1 MRRFFIA
8 QPVESQVSIVGSDAR
23 HIAKVLRLQPEAEVD
38 VVGNDGCAARMI
50 ITALTSQ
57 QIELKFKQWLVEEKE
72 PPVRVILAQGLA
84 KGDKMDYIV
93 QKAVELGVSE
103 IVPLALD
110 RCVVRYEGKKQQ
122 DRVARWQ
129 NIAAEAAKQCRRS
142 AIPEVRDI
150 ISLREL
156 LTELPPDTAAIMLY
170 EAENKQ
176 GLKDMLRSG
185 AAREYLLLIGPE
197 GGFTA
202 QEADLCRDC
211 GVSSA
216 TMGPRILRTETAAAA
231 ALAVLM
237 YEHGDL
243 GG

>member
-8 QPVESQVSIVGSDAR
+8 QPVEPRVSINGSDAR
-23 HIAKVLRLQPEAEVD
+23 HIAKVLRLQPESEVD
-38 VVGNDGCAARMI
+38 VVGNDGRAARMI

-57 QIELKFKQWLVEEKE
+57 QIELDFKQWLVEEKE

-129 NIAAEAAKQCRRS
+129 NIAVEAAKQCRRS

-150 ISLREL
+150 IALREL

-176 GLKDMLRSG
+176 GLKDMLRSC
-185 AAREYLLLIGPE
+185 AAKEYLLLIGPE
-197 GGFTA
+197 GGFTPR
-202 QEADLCRDC
+202 EADLCREY

-216 TMGPRILRTETAAAA
+216 TMGPRILRTETAASA